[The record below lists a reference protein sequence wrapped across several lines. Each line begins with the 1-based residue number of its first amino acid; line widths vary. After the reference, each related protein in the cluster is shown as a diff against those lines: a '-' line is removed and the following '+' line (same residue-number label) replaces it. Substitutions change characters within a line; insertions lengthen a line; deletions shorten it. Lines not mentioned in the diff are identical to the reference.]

1 MQSDDNS
8 EGRWLG
14 IACLLLATTAWGGL
28 FHTGKL
34 ALAHLDPFW
43 FTVVRYAGA
52 SLMLAVLLASRHG
65 ISLQRIQGHIPRL
78 FLYGMLGYAM
88 FGILVF
94 VGLSQSVAS
103 HGAVVMA
110 TMPLT
115 TLFIKWWL
123 DGVRPHWWGWTAGLV
138 ALAGVSLVSGMWTS
152 SHLHGSTLI
161 GDGIAWIGTLGWI
174 LYTRGQQKVPQLQVI
189 EYTAY
194 TAMLAFPGLVVVG
207 IMATLMGHAHLPTLA
222 DLAHVAPAMG
232 YIVAIATVAAALAF
246 NLGVR
251 RLGPTNGIVFI
262 NFVPVSALIIS
273 AFRGDMPSTAEVAGT
288 ALVCAGLLL
297 MARQMSRPT
306 GAPLGAPP
314 PATRAVPSAAPAAS
328 ALQA

>member
-1 MQSDDNS
+1 MQTHTESN
-8 EGRWLG
+8 GRWVG
-14 IACLLLATTAWGGL
+14 VACLLAATAAWGGL

-65 ISLQRIQGHIPRL
+65 ISLQRIQGQVPRL
-78 FLYGMLGYAM
+78 FAYGMLGYAM

-94 VGLSQSVAS
+94 IGLRQSLPS
-103 HGAVVMA
+103 HGAVIMA

-115 TLFIKWWL
+115 TLFMKWGL
-123 DGVRPHWWGWTAGLV
+123 DGVRPPWWAWAAGLV
-138 ALAGVSLVSGMWTS
+138 ALVGVSLVSGIWTS
-152 SHLHGSTLI
+152 SHIDGSTMV

-207 IMATLMGHAHLPTLA
+207 LIATWLGYAHVPSWA
-222 DLAHVAPAMG
+222 NLAHAAPVMV

-246 NLGVR
+246 NQGVR
-251 RLGPTNGIVFI
+251 RLGASNGIVFI

-273 AFRGDMPSTAEVAGT
+273 AFRGDMPSTAELTGT
-288 ALVCAGLLL
+288 GLVCAGLLL
-297 MARQMSRPT
+297 MARQMSQPVS
-306 GAPLGAPP
+306 AVP
-314 PATRAVPSAAPAAS
+314 PAARAAPSAAS
-328 ALQA
+328 ALHAGKA